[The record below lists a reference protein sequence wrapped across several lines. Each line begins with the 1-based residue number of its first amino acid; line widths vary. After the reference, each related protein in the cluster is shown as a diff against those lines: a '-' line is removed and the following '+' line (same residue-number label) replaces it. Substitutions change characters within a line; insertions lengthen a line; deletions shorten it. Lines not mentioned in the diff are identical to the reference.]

1 MRAFKLNKEGL
12 PESIADRLVYLRRKA
27 KINIDYVANR
37 FNVNKSTVSRWEA
50 STFWDNIGESTFKRE
65 ILLKLA
71 ELYQGDYYWLLH
83 GRKFNERQSNII
95 LIIDD
100 DKTSS
105 SILSMII
112 KSTFGGK
119 FSEVSFTNGIDALE
133 WAQNNSA
140 AAVICDYRMP
150 DINGDKIIRRL
161 REIPEYA
168 SIPIYAITVYDEQD
182 IIQLLIDSGAE
193 KVLVKPVKDRE
204 IFKLLNHI

>member
-1 MRAFKLNKEGL
+1 
-12 PESIADRLVYLRRKA
+12 
-27 KINIDYVANR
+27 
-37 FNVNKSTVSRWEA
+37 
-50 STFWDNIGESTFKRE
+50 
-65 ILLKLA
+65 LLKLA